1 MMAIRGSL
9 QEASLPD
16 VLQLL
21 SLGQK
26 TGCLT
31 ISDRSNL
38 GYIYFDQGRI
48 CYSAIVNRRDRL
60 GDLLV
65 KNGEI
70 TQEQLDAA
78 IEAQTHQRDMR
89 LGELLVERGAISR
102 ENLERYMRVQIE
114 EAIYFLF
121 TWSSGTFTFESD
133 ARPEAQD
140 FLVSINPESLL
151 LEGARR
157 VDEWTLIE
165 KKVPSFDL
173 IFTLD
178 RERLETS
185 EATFTEEQQ
194 RVIDLLDGERDV
206 RAVVEESGLREF
218 EVGKVLYGLITAG
231 FVHRTGRSEI
241 PKAVEGVEGRVEEHR
256 NLGVAFYRTGM
267 HDEAIR
273 EFRRVVELRPSDGSA
288 HFYLGLIA
296 AKQSQWEEAVARFS
310 RARECGGNR
319 AAILYNLAL
328 SYERSGRLDEAEEL
342 YADAVAKSPED
353 SRILAGW
360 GIAALHRGDYD
371 VAIGRLNRARE
382 IGGDSPPGP
391 LWFWARSLAAAA
403 LENYP
408 DAEQVLRE
416 GVERYPH
423 HVVLRNNLGVLLEIL
438 GDTEEAEQTLLAA
451 LAVDPSLPH
460 LSKNLGDLY
469 YRAGR
474 YDDAWD
480 AYQRAVRQQPS
491 LGDDVYFKLGNIA
504 YRRLDREAAA
514 EYWNKTIELNPQHE
528 LARTNLDTMSAVS

>member
-1 MMAIRGSL
+1 MAIKGSL

-21 SLGQK
+21 ALGQK

-70 TQEQLDAA
+70 TQQQLDAA
-78 IEAQTHQRDMR
+78 IEVQAHHRDKR
-89 LGELLVERGAISR
+89 LGELLVESGAISR
-102 ENLERYMRVQIE
+102 ESLERYMRVQIE

-121 TWSSGTFTFESD
+121 TWASGTFTFESD

-140 FLVSINPESLL
+140 FLVSISPGSLL

-178 RERLETS
+178 RGRLDSS
-185 EATFTEEQQ
+185 EATFSDEQE
-194 RVIDLLDGERDV
+194 RVIALLDGRRDV
-206 RAVVEESGLREF
+206 RAVVEESGLGEF

-231 FVHRTGRSEI
+231 FLHRTGRSEA
-241 PKAVEGVEGRVEEHR
+241 PKAVEGEEGRVEEHR

-267 HDEAIR
+267 YDEATR
-273 EFRRVVELRPSDGSA
+273 EFRRVVDIRPSDGSA

-296 AKQSQWEEAVARFS
+296 ARRSQWEEAVQRFT

-319 AAILYNLAL
+319 PTILYNLAL
-328 SYERSGRLDEAEEL
+328 SYERSGSFDEAEDL
-342 YADAVAKSPED
+342 YAEAVAKSPND
-353 SRILAGW
+353 PRILMGW

-371 VAIGRLNRARE
+371 VAIGRLDRAFE
-382 IGGDSPPGP
+382 VSGAGPPGP
-391 LWFWARSLAAAA
+391 LWYWARSLAAAA
-403 LENYP
+403 LERYP
-408 DAEQVLRE
+408 DAEKVLRE
-416 GVERYPH
+416 GIDRYPD
-423 HVVLRNNLGVLLEIL
+423 HVVLRNNLAVLLEIL
-438 GDTEEAEQTLLAA
+438 GDTEGAEETLGAA

-474 YDDAWD
+474 YDEAWE
-480 AYQRAVRQQPS
+480 AYRRAVKQQPN

-504 YRRLDREAAA
+504 YRRLDREAAT
-514 EYWNKTIELNPQHE
+514 EFWNKTIELNPQHE